1 MSNID
6 YTKFNFEDFS
16 KDNLFRSWVLYKDE
30 QAERFWHDWLTVNPD
45 FSQKIQLARAF
56 LLALE
61 EKDTDLDL
69 VSLERITDEVAIHPK
84 KLIPIW
90 KSPFWRMAVA
100 ICLVFGSGIW
110 YFNPY
115 KTQDTRKIYETAPIF
130 SNVNNEFIEKRNV
143 HRVNLRI
150 TFKDGSTVV
159 LYPNSILRYPREFE
173 KSRREVYLT
182 GKAFFKVVKN
192 PQKPFWVYTDHIST
206 QVLGTRFLVN
216 AARNKDIFVEVH
228 SGKVSVYTRKDQERT
243 QLNLPNESI
252 GVILTPNQKVA
263 YSAKEERLLK
273 SIVAQPIALVN
284 LPPQD
289 FILDERPVSE
299 AFSLLEK
306 MYGITVI
313 YDGQVMQDCF
323 LTANLSDESLFKKLD
338 LICKITHST
347 YEKTD
352 AQIVIHSEGCLK

>member
-1 MSNID
+1 
-6 YTKFNFEDFS
+6 
-16 KDNLFRSWVLYKDE
+16 
-30 QAERFWHDWLTVNPD
+30 
-45 FSQKIQLARAF
+45 
-56 LLALE
+56 
-61 EKDTDLDL
+61 
-69 VSLERITDEVAIHPK
+69 
-84 KLIPIW
+84 
-90 KSPFWRMAVA
+90 
-100 ICLVFGSGIW
+100 
-110 YFNPY
+110 
-115 KTQDTRKIYETAPIF
+115 
-130 SNVNNEFIEKRNV
+130 
-143 HRVNLRI
+143 
-150 TFKDGSTVV
+150 
-159 LYPNSILRYPREFE
+159 
-173 KSRREVYLT
+173 
-182 GKAFFKVVKN
+182 
-192 PQKPFWVYTDHIST
+192 
-206 QVLGTRFLVN
+206 
-216 AARNKDIFVEVH
+216 
-228 SGKVSVYTRKDQERT
+228 
-243 QLNLPNESI
+243 LPNESI